1 MCTSAEVLAKASN
14 AFVHAPVRCSQAF
27 AQSKTRPAFP
37 MRDDAAA
44 STASHLN
51 VRDDRDTPLV
61 SEKSARMSERA
72 VLANRPSLELS
83 PLRPKG
89 GRAW

>member
-1 MCTSAEVLAKASN
+1 VDHSTNLTPASRRQDHTISPSASQRVRQSAAR
-14 AFVHAPVRCSQAF
+14 VHRIPPR
-27 AQSKTRPAFP
+27 
-37 MRDDAAA
+37 
-44 STASHLN
+44 

-72 VLANRPSLELS
+72 VLQNRPSLELS